1 MFFRKIIA
9 LAFLLSV
16 PAHLAYADK
25 PADLVVESLVLKS
38 PYESASEFPLT
49 PQSGATQ
56 SGAPRFGKLAFLG
69 GISLHSNNPAFGG
82 LSALR
87 VTSDGQQA
95 LALSDRGRFWDFA
108 LNYDQNGRLSGAKL
122 LGNFRMQTNIDGKPL
137 GDGMRDSESMEWSGD
152 GGVLVGFE
160 HRHRIWRFPPS
171 NKGIKTLLPRDAPT
185 AFSAPE
191 DLKNAPTNGGLEALV
206 ALTPQGADGPL
217 LAIAEQYLAEM
228 GEVTAVRGWIGDTT
242 GWQELR
248 YKVIEGFRPTDAA
261 RLPNGD
267 IVVLERRVQLPF
279 DLATRIV
286 RIKAE
291 TIKPNALLESEELIR
306 FTADLP
312 RDNFEGISVRQDD
325 AGKTYIYVVS
335 DDNFNAS
342 MLQRTWLLMFGLLP

>member
-1 MFFRKIIA
+1 MFLRKIIT
-9 LAFLLSV
+9 LSFLLSI

-25 PADLVVESLVLKS
+25 PTDVVVEPLVLSS
-38 PYESASEFPLT
+38 PRESVPE
-49 PQSGATQ
+49 

-69 GISLHSNNPAFGG
+69 GIALRSSSPAFGG

-87 VTSDGQQA
+87 VAPDGSQA

-108 LNYDQNGRLSGAKL
+108 LNYDQKGFLAGAKV

-137 GDGMRDSESMEWSGD
+137 GDGLRDSEAMEWSGD

-160 HRHRIWRFPPS
+160 HQHRIWRFPPS
-171 NKGIKTLLPRDAPT
+171 NKGIRTLLPRDAPQR
-185 AFSAPE
+185 FSTPK
-191 DLKNAPTNGGLEALV
+191 DLKNAPSNGGLETLV
-206 ALTPQGADGPL
+206 ALTPQGAEGPL
-217 LAIAEQYLAEM
+217 LAIAEQYLADM
-228 GEVTAVRGWIGDTT
+228 GEITSVHGWIGDKT
-242 GWQELR
+242 GWHALR

-291 TIKPNALLESEELIR
+291 TITPGALLEGEELIR
-306 FTADLP
+306 FSADLP
-312 RDNFEGISVRQDD
+312 KDNFEGISVRQDD
-325 AGKTYIYVVS
+325 SGKTYIYVVS

-342 MLQRTWLLMFGLLP
+342 ILQRTWLLMFGLLP